1 PGRVDA
7 TQDQTDVESFDWLQP
22 VSDGFRNYH
31 NTAIHFDVAPERL
44 FLDRADLLTLT
55 APEWTVLVGGL
66 RVLDQNFDHSKH
78 GVFTDR
84 PGVLTNDFFVNLLDL
99 GTTWKA
105 TSDDEY
111 EFEGSDRKTGAQKW
125 TATRVDLIF
134 GSNSQLRALAEVYGC
149 ADSQPKFVH
158 DFVAAWDKVMNLDR
172 YDLRSVQ
179 AESAARSF

>member
-1 PGRVDA
+1 LGA
-7 TQDQTDVESFDWLQP
+7 
-22 VSDGFRNYH
+22 N
-31 NTAIHFDVAPERL
+31 
-44 FLDRADLLTLT
+44 
-55 APEWTVLVGGL
+55 VGG
-66 RVLDQNFDHSKH
+66 SKH

-84 PGVLTNDFFVNLLDL
+84 PETLTNDFFVNLLDL

-111 EFEGSDRKTGAQKW
+111 EFEGSDRKTGEQKW

-134 GSNSQLRALAEVYGC
+134 GSNSQLRALAEVYGA

-179 AESAARSF
+179 AQSAARSF